1 VIIVKI
7 VQGRHR
13 EDAEMDE
20 KDEKEVMVVTVIM
33 HYDSSAYLR
42 LTATDIDKYAYY
54 SRTRQ

>member
-1 VIIVKI
+1 
-7 VQGRHR
+7 
-13 EDAEMDE
+13 MDE

-33 HYDSSAYLR
+33 RYDSSAYLR